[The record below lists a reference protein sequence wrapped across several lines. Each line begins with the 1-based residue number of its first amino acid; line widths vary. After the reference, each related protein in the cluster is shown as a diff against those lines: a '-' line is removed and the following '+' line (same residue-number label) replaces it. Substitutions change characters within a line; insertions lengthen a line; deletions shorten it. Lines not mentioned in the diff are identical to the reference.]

1 MLASR
6 AQSQAVLRRRA
17 TQITSKAL
25 SASEWTETILDA
37 TKLIDTL
44 GPPPDYHCHLSGT
57 TPPRPPRHTAGGRG
71 VSGEENT

>member
-1 MLASR
+1 MGC
-6 AQSQAVLRRRA
+6 
-17 TQITSKAL
+17 
-25 SASEWTETILDA
+25 SEWTETILDA
-37 TKLIDTL
+37 TKLTDTL